1 MSEHSERTNST
12 TARRKAL
19 ALAIALALVL
29 VAPACRSDS
38 STTQNQSGAASGPAR
53 NPYLAAATYGLTHI
67 DPGQSDTFP
76 YQTPQGEFH
85 VDPKQQARVTSG
97 PVNIM
102 TLAATEPDYMWISS
116 TQGVVYVQVGNGM
129 FREIARADVP
139 GVKPIAPQA
148 LDQVLNQNFTD
159 IGQVETAVHNDWGID
174 WTRLTNGVYSLV
186 DKDNRVYYVTQNAEI
201 VVFGLTNANNPQA
214 GVRIL
219 RTLDFKPWLGTGAG
233 LGGLPESIVG
243 LNMTYDGKL
252 AVLSTRG
259 LSIIDRSLQGEP
271 QQVHFGVDEVVSN
284 AMAVDENGGI
294 YAASDKIMRKVV
306 WTGSKLSAD
315 ATDGAWAAPYDFGRQ
330 PPAVKFGIGT
340 GSTPTL
346 MGYGKGDRLVVI
358 TDGADRMKLVA
369 FWRDAIPEG
378 FQPKPGTKSNRIA
391 DQIQVTAGLNPE
403 PEFIQSEQSVVVDG
417 YGAFMVNNARPE
429 GAPDRLVDVLAGGP
443 VFAPPSGI
451 ERFGWDPADHHWTS
465 VWSRGDV
472 VATSMVPT
480 ASTKSGVVFVNGY
493 TKADGWEVT
502 GLDWQSG
509 KTVHRT
515 IFGQSNLG
523 NGAYALV
530 QFFPNGDLLFN
541 SVGGPFRVKFNS

>member
-1 MSEHSERTNST
+1 MSL
-12 TARRKAL
+12 RRKAL
-19 ALAIALALVL
+19 VAAVALAVALAT
-29 VAPACRSDS
+29 PACGGESAKHE
-38 STTQNQSGAASGPAR
+38 NQSGTAAGPAR

-76 YQTPQGEFH
+76 YETPSGEFH
-85 VDPKQQARVTSG
+85 IDPKQQQRITAG

-102 TLAATEPDYMWISS
+102 TLAATDPDHMWVSS

-129 FREIARADVP
+129 FHEIARADAP
-139 GVKPIAPQA
+139 GVTPLAPQA
-148 LDQVLNQNFTD
+148 LNQVLDQNFTD
-159 IGQVETAVHNDWGID
+159 VGQVEAAVHDDWRLD
-174 WTRLTNGVYSLV
+174 WTRITNGVYSLV
-186 DKDNRVYYVTQNAEI
+186 DKDNRVYYVTQNAQI
-201 VVFGLTNANNPQA
+201 VVFGLKNSNNPEA

-219 RTLDFKPWLGTGAG
+219 RTLDFKPWLGTGPG
-233 LGGLPESIVG
+233 LGGQPESIVG

-271 QQVHFGVDEVVSN
+271 QQVHFGADEVVSN
-284 AMAVDENGGI
+284 AMAVDEKGGI

-306 WTGSKLSAD
+306 WTGSKLSTA
-315 ATDGAWAAPYDFGRQ
+315 AADGAWESPYDFGRQ

-346 MGYGKGDRLVVI
+346 MGYGNDDRLVVI

-378 FQPKPGTKSNRIA
+378 FQPKPGTKSDRIA
-391 DQIQVTAGLNPE
+391 DQIPVTAGLNPQ

-417 YGAFMVNNARPE
+417 YGAFVVNNARPQ

-443 VFAPPSGI
+443 VFTAPSGI
-451 ERFGWDPADHHWTS
+451 ERFQWDPADHSWSS
-465 VWSRGDV
+465 VWSRPDV
-472 VATSMVPT
+472 VSTSMVP
-480 ASTKSGVVFVNGY
+480 SQSSKSGVVFVNGY
-493 TKADGWEVT
+493 TKIDGWEVT
-502 GLDWQSG
+502 GLDWKSG
-509 KTVHRT
+509 RTVYRT

-523 NGAYALV
+523 NGAYALI

-541 SVGGPFRVKFNS
+541 SIGGPFRVKHNG

>member
-1 MSEHSERTNST
+1 MSP
-12 TARRKAL
+12 RRKAL
-19 ALAIALALVL
+19 VVAVALAATLAI
-29 VAPACRSDS
+29 PACGGDS
-38 STTQNQSGAASGPAR
+38 AKDENQSGTAAGPAR

-85 VDPKQQARVTSG
+85 IDPKQQQRITSG

-102 TLAATEPDYMWISS
+102 TLAATDPDHMWVSS

-129 FREIARADVP
+129 FHEIARADAP
-139 GVKPIAPQA
+139 GVTPIPSQP
-148 LDQVLNQNFTD
+148 LDHVLDQNFTD
-159 IGQVETAVHNDWGID
+159 PGQVEAAVHNDWGVD
-174 WTRLTNGVYSLV
+174 WTRIANGVYSLA
-186 DKDNRVYYVTQNAEI
+186 DKDNRVYYVTQNAQI
-201 VVFGLTNANNPQA
+201 VVFGLTNANNPEA
-214 GVRIL
+214 GVRVL
-219 RTLDFKPWLGTGAG
+219 RTLDFKPWLGSGPG
-233 LGGLPESIVG
+233 LGGQPESIVG

-271 QQVHFGVDEVVSN
+271 QQVHFGADEVVSN
-284 AMAVDENGGI
+284 AMAVDDKGGI

-306 WTGSKLSAD
+306 WTGSKLSTAAD
-315 ATDGAWAAPYDFGRQ
+315 DGAWASPYDFGQQ

-346 MGYGKGDRLVVI
+346 MGYGKDDRLVVL

-369 FWRDAIPEG
+369 FWRDAIPDG
-378 FQPKPGTKSNRIA
+378 FQPRPGTKSNRIA
-391 DQIQVTAGLNPE
+391 DQIQVTAGLTPQ

-417 YGAFMVNNARPE
+417 YGAFVVNNARPQ

-451 ERFGWDPADHHWTS
+451 ERFQWDPVNHSWSS
-465 VWSRGDV
+465 VWSRADV
-472 VATSMVPT
+472 VSTSMVPT
-480 ASTKSGVVFVNGY
+480 ESSKSGVVFVNGY
-493 TKADGWEVT
+493 TKTNGWEVT
-502 GLDWQSG
+502 GLDWKSG
-509 KTVHRT
+509 TTVHRT

-541 SVGGPFRVKFNS
+541 SIGGPFRVKYDG

>member
-1 MSEHSERTNST
+1 MSP
-12 TARRKAL
+12 RRKAL
-19 ALAIALALVL
+19 VVAVALVATLAI
-29 VAPACRSDS
+29 PACGGDS
-38 STTQNQSGAASGPAR
+38 AKNENQSGTAAGPAR

-76 YQTPQGEFH
+76 YQTPEGEFH
-85 VDPKQQARVTSG
+85 IDPKQQQRITSG

-102 TLAATEPDYMWISS
+102 TLAATDPDHMWVSS

-129 FREIARADVP
+129 FHEIARADAP
-139 GVKPIAPQA
+139 GVTPVPSQA
-148 LDQVLNQNFTD
+148 LDQVLDQNLTD
-159 IGQVETAVHNDWGID
+159 PGQVEAAVHNDWGVD
-174 WTRLTNGVYSLV
+174 WTRIANGVYSLV
-186 DKDNRVYYVTQNAEI
+186 DKDNRVYYVTQNAQI
-201 VVFGLTNANNPQA
+201 VVFGLTNANNPEA
-214 GVRIL
+214 GVRVL
-219 RTLDFKPWLGTGAG
+219 RTLDFKPWLGTGPG
-233 LGGLPESIVG
+233 LGGQPESIVG

-271 QQVHFGVDEVVSN
+271 QQVHFGADEVVSN
-284 AMAVDENGGI
+284 AMAVDDKGGI

-306 WTGSKLSAD
+306 WTGSELSTD
-315 ATDGAWAAPYDFGRQ
+315 AADGAWASPYDFGQQ

-346 MGYGKGDRLVVI
+346 MGYGKDDRLVVL

-369 FWRDAIPEG
+369 FWRDAIPDG
-378 FQPKPGTKSNRIA
+378 FQPRPGTKSNRIA
-391 DQIQVTAGLNPE
+391 DQIQVTAGLTPQ

-417 YGAFMVNNARPE
+417 YGAFVVNNARSQ

-451 ERFGWDPADHHWTS
+451 ERFQWDPANHSWSS
-465 VWSRGDV
+465 VWSRADV
-472 VATSMVPT
+472 VSTSMVPT
-480 ASTKSGVVFVNGY
+480 ESSKSGVVFVNGY
-493 TKADGWEVT
+493 TKTNGWEVT
-502 GLDWQSG
+502 GLDWKSG

-541 SVGGPFRVKFNS
+541 SVGGPFRVKYNG

>member
-1 MSEHSERTNST
+1 MSERTNT
-12 TARRKAL
+12 TTRRKAL
-19 ALAIALALVL
+19 ALAIALALAL
-29 VAPACRSDS
+29 AAPACGSNS
-38 STTQNQSGAASGPAR
+38 STSHNQSGTTSGPAR

-85 VDPKQQARVTSG
+85 IDPKQQARVTSG

-129 FREIARADVP
+129 FHEIARADAP

-159 IGQVETAVHNDWGID
+159 IGQVETAVHNDWGVD
-174 WTRLTNGVYSLV
+174 WTRLANGVYSLV

-252 AVLSTRG
+252 AILSTRG
-259 LSIIDRSLQGEP
+259 LSILDRSLQGEP
-271 QQVHFGVDEVVSN
+271 QQVHFGADEVVSN
-284 AMAVDENGGI
+284 AMAVDEQGGI

-346 MGYGKGDRLVVI
+346 MGYGKDDRLVVI

-378 FQPKPGTKSNRIA
+378 FQPKQGTKSNRIA
-391 DQIQVTAGLNPE
+391 DQIQVTAELNPE

-417 YGAFMVNNARPE
+417 YGAFVVNNARPE
-429 GAPDRLVDVLAGGP
+429 GALDRLVDVLAGGP

-451 ERFGWDPADHHWTS
+451 ERFQWDPAAHHWTS
-465 VWSRGDV
+465 VWSRADV

-480 ASTKSGVVFVNGY
+480 ASSKSGVAFVNGY

-515 IFGQSNLG
+515 IFGQSNFG
-523 NGAYALV
+523 NGAYALI

-541 SVGGPFRVKFNS
+541 GVGGPFRVKFNS